1 MRRWLTCTLLSVAVL
16 GITGAAFGAQLTIML
31 DDIVALEPPAE
42 SEETTRFLLALSLPV
57 ALEGT
62 TIDFA
67 KLTMGVRVG
76 TGELSGEET
85 PFIVDAYAITTE
97 WDPEAVGWSTG
108 WDTPGGD
115 FDEATHASHI
125 GVADTTTS
133 VSLDLTHVLQTW
145 VDGDI
150 GNAGII
156 IAIPSATCWGITE
169 IDGSSHEPTV
179 AVYYTRGEE

>member
-1 MRRWLTCTLLSVAVL
+1 MRRWVACALLSVAAL
-16 GITGAAFGAQLTIML
+16 GIAAAAFGAQLTIMP

-42 SEETTRFLLALSLPV
+42 SEETTRYLLALPLPA
-57 ALEGT
+57 ALEGS

-67 KLTMGVRVG
+67 KLTMGVQVG
-76 TGELSGEET
+76 TVELSWEET
-85 PFIVDAYAITTE
+85 PFIVDAHAVTTE

-115 FDEATHASHI
+115 FDESTHSSHI
-125 GVADTTTS
+125 GVADTTAS
-133 VSLDLTHVLQTW
+133 VSLDLTHVLQMW
-145 VDGDI
+145 VDGSI

-156 IAIPSATCWGITE
+156 ITIPSATCWEITE

-179 AVYYTRGEE
+179 AVYYTRAEE

>member
-1 MRRWLTCTLLSVAVL
+1 MP
-16 GITGAAFGAQLTIML
+16 
-31 DDIVALEPPAE
+31 DDTVALEPPAE
-42 SEETTRFLLALSLPV
+42 SEERTRFLMTLPLPAV
-57 ALEGT
+57 LEGS

-97 WDPEAVGWSTG
+97 WDTEVVVWSTG

-115 FDEATHASHI
+115 FDESTHSSHI
-125 GVADTTTS
+125 GAADTTAS
-133 VSLDLTHVLQTW
+133 VSLDLTHVLQAW
-145 VDGDI
+145 VDGSLDD
-150 GNAGII
+150 AGII
-156 IAIPSATCWGITE
+156 ITVPSATCWEITE
-169 IDGSSHEPTV
+169 IGYSLHEPAV